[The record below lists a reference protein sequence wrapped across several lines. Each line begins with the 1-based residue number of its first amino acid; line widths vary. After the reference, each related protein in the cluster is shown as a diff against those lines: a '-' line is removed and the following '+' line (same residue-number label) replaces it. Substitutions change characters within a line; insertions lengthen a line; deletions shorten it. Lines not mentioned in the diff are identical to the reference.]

1 MVLDGIADPD
11 KVVPVLDSYC
21 RSLLTE
27 QSPHK
32 RERLVNWLRLAEQV
46 PA

>member
-1 MVLDGIADPD
+1 MILNGVGDAE
-11 KVVPVLDSYC
+11 KVIPVLDSYC
-21 RSLLTE
+21 RSLLSE

-32 RERLVNWLRLAEQV
+32 RERLINWLRSGEQV